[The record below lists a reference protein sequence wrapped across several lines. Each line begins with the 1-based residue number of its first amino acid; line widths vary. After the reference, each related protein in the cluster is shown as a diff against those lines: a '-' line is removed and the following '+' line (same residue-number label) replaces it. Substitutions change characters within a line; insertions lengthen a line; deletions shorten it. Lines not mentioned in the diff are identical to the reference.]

1 MFKIL
6 ENGNP
11 SLRYRRN
18 RLILTAVLMLPFVI
32 LASNASAKPI
42 FQVEEATIASIHNA
56 IKTKKITCEGLVQA
70 YIDRAAAYNG
80 VCTKLEG
87 GASISPAFGR
97 VSVGSPQVFPTD
109 TVPVSSILPNVDQ
122 YGGLPLDLGRME
134 TTVSD
139 PSVQQQMGMRV
150 GIPGVGQL
158 NALETIN
165 IRGERSVTCKGVC
178 DAPPSSGPLPA
189 GCYSKCEAFRQ
200 QPDALERAAEL
211 DAQYG
216 NKPDLKKLPMYCIT
230 VAAKDPF
237 DTKDMRT
244 TVNNDVN
251 FAMDAPPFDS
261 TSIAQLREKGA
272 IIYAKTQAHEFNAG
286 PGDPGG
292 PATAT
297 TNLVGVGYAFSTWA
311 GQSCNPYDTERVP
324 RGSSS
329 GSGVAVAANLVTVA
343 FCEQTA
349 NSCQGP
355 ASRNGTALIL
365 TTKGLMPDSGGI
377 GNQQYID
384 RQGILAKTVEDA
396 ALVLD
401 AVKDPKTGY
410 FDTRD
415 IFTALPKSLISE
427 KPYASFVIDDK
438 KLNKHS
444 NPLKGMRIGIIREHM
459 VTPTPNHV
467 AISNQIDN
475 EIKTILR
482 DKLGAKLVESRD
494 PRLTDDK
501 DVDDLTYTFKDA
513 FSEIFPRHF
522 PEIFSRTSSSGAL
535 LFAVPG
541 YDVTSYDYLLKLS
554 NRQAPLSD
562 AVRVDNLAGIAGFPD
577 ELAFKF
583 DIDRCLGS
591 EIKRTRPA

>member
-6 ENGNP
+6 KNGNP
-11 SLRYRRN
+11 SLSYRRN
-18 RLILTAVLMLPFVI
+18 RLILTVVLMLPFVI
-32 LASNASAKPI
+32 LMANASAKPI
-42 FQVEEATIASIHNA
+42 FQVEEATIAGIHQA
-56 IKTKKITCEGLVQA
+56 IKRNQITCQGLVQA

-80 VCTKLEG
+80 VCTKLITAD
-87 GASISPAFGR
+87 GASIPPAFGR

-109 TVPVSSILPNVDQ
+109 TVPVSSILPNLDQ
-122 YGGLPLDLGRME
+122 YVGLPLDLGRME
-134 TTVSD
+134 TTRSD

-150 GIPGVGQL
+150 GIRDVGQL

-165 IRGERSVTCKGVC
+165 IRGERSVSCKAEC
-178 DAPPSSGPLPA
+178 DAHPSSGALAEHCPL
-189 GCYSKCEAFRQ
+189 KCADFRL

-244 TVNNDVN
+244 TANSDVN

-272 IIYAKTQAHEFNAG
+272 IIYAKAQAHEFNAG
-286 PGDPGG
+286 PGNPGG

-297 TNLVGVGYAFSTWA
+297 TNLVGAGYAFSTWA

-355 ASRNGTALIL
+355 ASRNNVALIL

-384 RQGILAKTVEDA
+384 RQGIIAKTVNDA

-401 AVKDPKTGY
+401 AIKDPKTGY

-438 KLNKHS
+438 DLC
-444 NPLKGMRIGIIREHM
+444 LLREC
-459 VTPTPNHV
+459 
-467 AISNQIDN
+467 AS
-475 EIKTILR
+475 
-482 DKLGAKLVESRD
+482 
-494 PRLTDDK
+494 
-501 DVDDLTYTFKDA
+501 
-513 FSEIFPRHF
+513 
-522 PEIFSRTSSSGAL
+522 AL
-535 LFAVPG
+535 SA
-541 YDVTSYDYLLKLS
+541 
-554 NRQAPLSD
+554 N
-562 AVRVDNLAGIAGFPD
+562 IW
-577 ELAFKF
+577 
-583 DIDRCLGS
+583 
-591 EIKRTRPA
+591 